1 MDNIN
6 KIFDR
11 PWPAPIQGKPFQP
24 FPEAYVTGPIPVHF
38 RDQTIVQLAAALFK
52 VPAELAGELV
62 EFGSVWLDDHP
73 CFRPD
78 TVLAGHGTFRLNPP
92 VYGPVKFYEADP
104 ARIVHEDRDIL
115 VYNKES
121 GRPSQ
126 GVPHDAYNNAL
137 AAVGRLLA
145 ARGNRPDLWL
155 LHRLDADTS
164 GLLMMAKN
172 KTAAGILGK
181 AFQSGQV
188 AKEYLCL
195 GLGPKPKKSDFEVDA
210 PIAKDG
216 RRYVVR
222 PGGPGLKAKTSF
234 SVLEIQDFSS
244 PATGADWKKILFLA
258 RPLTGRTHQIRLH
271 LAWAGWP
278 IVGDRFYGRP
288 EDDHTL
294 PDSRLMLA
302 SAGLSFTHPATSQKM
317 YLKLDHSIT
326 S

>member
-6 KIFDR
+6 KIFDKA
-11 PWPAPIQGKPFQP
+11 WPAPSPAKPFQP
-24 FPEAYVTGPIPVHF
+24 FSEAYVTGPIPAHF
-38 RDQTIVQLAAALFK
+38 RDQKAVQLAAALFK
-52 VPAELAGELV
+52 VSTELAGELV
-62 EFGSVWLDDHP
+62 EFGSVWLDDRPCCHP
-73 CFRPD
+73 DAP
-78 TVLAGHGTFRLNPP
+78 LASHGTFRLNPP

-126 GVPHDAYNNAL
+126 AVPHDAYNNAL

-145 ARGNRPDLWL
+145 ARGDRSDLWL

-172 KTAAGILGK
+172 KTVAGILGK

-195 GLGPKPKKSDFEVDA
+195 GLGPQPIMNDFEVDA
-210 PIAKDG
+210 PIAKEG
-216 RRYVVR
+216 RKYVVR

-234 SVLEIQDFSS
+234 SVLDIQDFSNRT
-244 PATGADWKKILFLA
+244 AGTDWKKILFSA

-288 EDDHTL
+288 EDDRSS

-302 SAGLSFTHPATSQKM
+302 SAGLSFAHPATGQKM
-317 YLKLDHSIT
+317 HLKLNY
-326 S
+326 